1 MKAALSV
8 ILAALLIILPV
19 EQVLAQAVQQE
30 AVRVQ
35 QAPPSNA
42 AARLL
47 RVPPLTENSAPL
59 LRTSPDGAPLSTPFA
74 DAPLAQEDP
83 DENWFERRSLGVKIL
98 LVVVATFVAILLF
111 SIVPRLLEAVSS
123 PPYKNGHPSFGA
135 GSELASQAA
144 HGHGDAQQNCKTLD
158 SSLAIGRKYY
168 SPRSSVG

>member
-35 QAPPSNA
+35 HAPPSNA

-59 LRTSPDGAPLSTPFA
+59 LRASPDRAPLNTPIV
-74 DAPLAQEDP
+74 DALLVQENNGGGLA
-83 DENWFERRSLGVKIL
+83 WGWTALIVA
-98 LVVVATFVAILLF
+98 VVVAGI
-111 SIVPRLLEAVSS
+111 AVGI
-123 PPYKNGHPSFGA
+123 YRTA
-135 GSELASQAA
+135 TTAS
-144 HGHGDAQQNCKTLD
+144 
-158 SSLAIGRKYY
+158 RF
-168 SPRSSVG
+168 